1 MVRCRVP
8 LPDEQ
13 QLLDDVAHAE
23 GGAKSLKSLHALYG
37 LKSTERLALRRL
49 VARLL
54 RQGRLV
60 GKDDFGNTY
69 YEQRKGVGP
78 LGRPRRWV
86 TYTDFAEASKV
97 PADWHGWL
105 HYTVDAPPTA
115 QSYQPRPWQRPH
127 LMNMTGTPEAY
138 RPPGSILGRG
148 VRSKTTGD
156 YKPWRPQW

>member
-1 MVRCRVP
+1 MAGPRWAFSARSS
-8 LPDEQ
+8 
-13 QLLDDVAHAE
+13 A
-23 GGAKSLKSLHALYG
+23 GGAATPG
-37 LKSTERLALRRL
+37 
-49 VARLL
+49 ARASRSC

-105 HYTVDAPPTA
+105 HYTVDEPPTA

-148 VRSKTTGD
+148 VRAKATGD
-156 YKPWRPQW
+156 YKPWRPQS